1 MPIRTRLAITF
12 IAIFAVIMISASQA
26 IFYFSSEYRIEE
38 FYSRLINKANTTATL
53 LLDVDEVSID
63 LLRIIAL
70 KDAGILPSEKIAI
83 YNYQNDIL
91 YSTDTTNEMQITPAL
106 IDLVR
111 LEKEVRYK
119 QGKAEVVGILFT
131 SQYDRF
137 VVFASAEDK
146 FGLSKLSNLRT
157 VILVVLGVSMLLVI
171 IAGSIF
177 SSRVLKPITNVI
189 KDVES
194 IGYGNLNKRLSTG
207 NGKDEIAQLTHTFNT
222 MLDRLESSIGMQ
234 RQFVSNASHELRTP
248 LTAISGQLEVL
259 LLKDRSTDEYKTA
272 VSSILEDIKGL
283 NRTSNRLLLLAQ
295 ASAENAEAAFTNV
308 RVDDMLWQ
316 AETELRRRRPQYKV
330 SINFDGNFDDEH
342 ALSIKGNEQLI
353 KTTFLNLMDNACKFS
368 ANNKVNV
375 TLSVLPKQLKV
386 TFNDNGIGIK
396 PEDMAHIFE
405 PFFRSSN
412 TALTVKGHGIGL
424 SLVERVIKLH
434 KGTISVISQLGV
446 GSTFTIILPLHQ

>member
-38 FYSRLINKANTTATL
+38 FYSRLINKANTTASL

-63 LLRIIAL
+63 LLRIIAS
-70 KDAGILPSEKIAI
+70 KDAGILPSEKITI

-91 YSTDTTNEMQITPAL
+91 YSTDTTNEMQITPAI
-106 IDLVR
+106 IDKVR
-111 LEKEVRYK
+111 LQKEVRFK
-119 QGKAEVVGILFT
+119 QGNAEVVGILFT

-146 FGLSKLSNLRT
+146 FGLSKLRNLRT
-157 VILVVLGVSMLLVI
+157 VILIVLGVSMLIVI
-171 IAGSIF
+171 VAGSIF

-189 KDVES
+189 RDVGS
-194 IGYGNLNKRLSTG
+194 IGYGNLHKRLSEG
-207 NGKDEIAQLTHTFNT
+207 NGKDEIAQLTQTFNT
-222 MLDRLESSIGMQ
+222 MLDRLEASISIQ

-259 LLKDRSTDEYKTA
+259 LLKDRTTEEYKA
-272 VSSILEDIKGL
+272 SVASILEDIKGL

-295 ASAENAEAAFTNV
+295 ASAENAEAAFISV

-316 AETELRRRRPQYKV
+316 AETELRRRRPEYKV
-330 SINFDGNFDDEH
+330 NIEFEGNFDDER
-342 ALSIKGNEQLI
+342 ALTIRGNDQLI

-368 ANNKVNV
+368 KDHQV
-375 TLSVLPKQLKV
+375 TVVLTVIPKKLKIS
-386 TFNDNGIGIK
+386 FSDNGMGIR
-396 PEDMAHIFE
+396 PEDIDHIFE
-405 PFFRSSN
+405 PFYRSN
-412 TALTVKGHGIGL
+412 EAITVKGHGIGL
-424 SLVERVIKLH
+424 SLVDRVVSLH
-434 KGTISVISQLGV
+434 KGSISVDSTLDV
-446 GSTFTIILPLHQ
+446 GSTFTIVLPVKY